1 MGEMPAGR
9 VAKELISV
17 LGTVAAVSTGAYLV
31 TRSRPPVSLEQSAGR
46 IRELERR
53 LAALEQTGAA
63 ALSASTAPS
72 PAIAAASARDLPVP
86 PPELAVQTPTT
97 AFTSS
102 VPTAPPVVTSLS
114 LVVPVGPAGPLHK
127 PFTVT
132 HYENLA
138 SQVAH
143 ERQIAELERRLA
155 AIEASRGS
163 GPLLSGAPRR
173 NIGTPNRTGTA
184 SHRER
189 RHG

>member
-1 MGEMPAGR
+1 MPAGR

-31 TRSRPPVSLEQSAGR
+31 TRPRPPTAPDPGARR

-53 LAALEQTGAA
+53 LAALECSGAA
-63 ALSASTAPS
+63 IAPA
-72 PAIAAASARDLPVP
+72 P
-86 PPELAVQTPTT
+86 
-97 AFTSS
+97 
-102 VPTAPPVVTSLS
+102 APPVAIVPVP
-114 LVVPVGPAGPLHK
+114 LVAPATPAAAVPEPGHVPVGPMHK
-127 PFTVT
+127 PYTVT

-155 AIEASRGS
+155 AIEALRGGGMS
-163 GPLLSGAPRR
+163 LHNGVPGATGAPKYNGMTTRR
-173 NIGTPNRTGTA
+173 D
-184 SHRER
+184 R